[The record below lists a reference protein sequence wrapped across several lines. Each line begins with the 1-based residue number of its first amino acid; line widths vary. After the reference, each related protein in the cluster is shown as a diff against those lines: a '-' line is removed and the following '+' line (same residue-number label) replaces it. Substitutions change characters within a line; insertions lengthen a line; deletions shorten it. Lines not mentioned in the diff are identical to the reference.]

1 MCHRGSPC
9 FPAVI
14 IETPV
19 HAFAA
24 SSPNRVGRAAASYS
38 EFFWETV
45 LWVSDANGRA
55 RRLSR
60 PFPDNPRPG
69 TGAGGESG
77 HGEPADPF
85 PAGPLRSQLP
95 SGPAGETRDPR
106 LIVIDEWFV
115 EGFGCVTCEPGG
127 LLNLNRFLP
136 VTLTQA
142 RLVRRLVAERET
154 RLELSFG
161 FSDVLTLS
169 LDDQVLYRGE
179 NLFAPAVQNQGYV
192 SLDHTV
198 ACTLAPGEH
207 VLAAEL
213 ARTEFFG
220 WGLIVVLR
228 GDGVGLEP
236 AAIG

>member
-1 MCHRGSPC
+1 M
-9 FPAVI
+9 
-14 IETPV
+14 
-19 HAFAA
+19 
-24 SSPNRVGRAAASYS
+24 
-38 EFFWETV
+38 
-45 LWVSDANGRA
+45 WVSDANGRA

-60 PFPDNPRPG
+60 PFPGNPRPG

-192 SLDHTV
+192 GLDHTV

-220 WGLIVVLR
+220 WGLIVALR

>member
-1 MCHRGSPC
+1 MGARGGFRAHFRATRGREP
-9 FPAVI
+9 
-14 IETPV
+14 
-19 HAFAA
+19 
-24 SSPNRVGRAAASYS
+24 GRAASPG
-38 EFFWETV
+38 T
-45 LWVSDANGRA
+45 AN
-55 RRLSR
+55 RRI
-60 PFPDNPRPG
+60 PFPPARS
-69 TGAGGESG
+69 GASC
-77 HGEPADPF
+77 PAAP
-85 PAGPLRSQLP
+85 Q
-95 SGPAGETRDPR
+95 GETRDPR

-192 SLDHTV
+192 GLDHTV

-220 WGLIVVLR
+220 WGLIVALR

>member
-1 MCHRGSPC
+1 MGARGGFRAHFRATRGREP
-9 FPAVI
+9 
-14 IETPV
+14 
-19 HAFAA
+19 
-24 SSPNRVGRAAASYS
+24 GRAAS
-38 EFFWETV
+38 
-45 LWVSDANGRA
+45 
-55 RRLSR
+55 
-60 PFPDNPRPG
+60 PG
-69 TGAGGESG
+69 TA
-77 HGEPADPF
+77 
-85 PAGPLRSQLP
+85 
-95 SGPAGETRDPR
+95 
-106 LIVIDEWFV
+106 
-115 EGFGCVTCEPGG
+115 
-127 LLNLNRFLP
+127 NRR
-136 VTLTQA
+136 QA

-220 WGLIVVLR
+220 WGLIVALR

>member
-1 MCHRGSPC
+1 MPLPPPHRTGSGERRR
-9 FPAVI
+9 VI
-14 IETPV
+14 QNFSGKRSCGFLMPMGARGGFRAHFRATRGREP
-19 HAFAA
+19 
-24 SSPNRVGRAAASYS
+24 GRAAS
-38 EFFWETV
+38 
-45 LWVSDANGRA
+45 
-55 RRLSR
+55 
-60 PFPDNPRPG
+60 PG
-69 TGAGGESG
+69 TA
-77 HGEPADPF
+77 
-85 PAGPLRSQLP
+85 
-95 SGPAGETRDPR
+95 
-106 LIVIDEWFV
+106 
-115 EGFGCVTCEPGG
+115 
-127 LLNLNRFLP
+127 NRR
-136 VTLTQA
+136 QA

-192 SLDHTV
+192 GLDHTV

-220 WGLIVVLR
+220 WGLIVALR